1 MPLQLKDSKCPK
13 KGHRWTSG
21 SHLLQI
27 SIAFLFLPKS
37 TCFHEGDTF
46 YFKNRE
52 KTRYNNFYALPFM
65 ALLGWL
71 ESWLVKALPCY
82 LKKLLYLLNWTWIF
96 VHNIFKIAVKS
107 RCLCLF
113 NLSFKIDYFFRF
125 QFDFNPHMHEIFL
138 QRCCMKW
145 VPGDPQKEIVSF
157 FPNEVDK
164 MTFLR
169 HKSN

>member
-1 MPLQLKDSKCPK
+1 MSLIKNPTKDITKLTRFLENPLQLKDSKCPK

-21 SHLLQI
+21 SPLLQI
-27 SIAFLFLPKS
+27 SIAFLFLSKS
-37 TCFHEGDTF
+37 TCFQEGDTF

-52 KTRYNNFYALPFM
+52 KTRCNNFYALPFM

-113 NLSFKIDYFFRF
+113 NLFFKIDYFFRF
-125 QFDFNPHMHEIFL
+125 QFDFNSILLAIFPL
-138 QRCCMKW
+138 
-145 VPGDPQKEIVSF
+145 F
-157 FPNEVDK
+157 
-164 MTFLR
+164 
-169 HKSN
+169 